1 MQNLFSR
8 NFCLYIFKRK
18 LVKKKWRKKD
28 KKIVKKWRIKW
39 QKIKNKAWKKIR
51 KNKSN
56 KRQKKFRF
64 HDIFVYFEYFSSKKY
79 RRKKKLEKLPSRR
92 TLTRFTIFFGKEIV
106 KPQSLSHPN
115 NIEVKKNYYFL
126 FTSLYDM

>member
-1 MQNLFSR
+1 MA
-8 NFCLYIFKRK
+8 KK
-18 LVKKKWRKKD
+18 L
-28 KKIVKKWRIKW
+28 
-39 QKIKNKAWKKIR
+39 KIR
-51 KNKSN
+51 KNKSK
-56 KRQKKFRF
+56 KRQKNSDFTTF
-64 HDIFVYFEYFSSKKY
+64 LCTLNIFPQKNIEE
-79 RRKKKLEKLPSRR
+79 KKKLEKLPSRR